1 MCSIVNKC
9 VLPWLISSMILF
21 FHLGLLADDYFYNG
35 MGTTIIPSSDVDVTA
50 GDHPIEIK
58 KKAPLTVHRFTGDAC
73 DDPWAVWDAL
83 I

>member
-58 KKAPLTVHRFTGDAC
+58 KKKRPLQCTDSPVMLAMIHGLYGTR
-73 DDPWAVWDAL
+73 
-83 I
+83 